1 MFLFSLTS
9 VQLCSNYF
17 PFPLDFVPF
26 LSLFLIFFR
35 RSDSNSQTVCSLS
48 LHDNFLLFFT
58 SVQLSSSSS
67 SRLLT
72 VLTEGQKKS
81 LTKGP
86 VYRSLFI
93 TCVGRGGSEDFQSI
107 SIAPSLYS
115 VGDDLPPPAAAP
127 PPPRKPCDPLPRI
140 LRVHTFRGNT
150 VS

>member
-48 LHDNFLLFFT
+48 LHNNFLLFFT

-86 VYRSLFI
+86 VDRSLFI
-93 TCVGRGGSEDFQSI
+93 TCVGGGGSEDFQSI